1 MVGMVCVVP
10 VNQVLTLIKPNHFL
24 LSSLIQ
30 ISKIVVP
37 KAVSV
42 SSSNFLVF
50 KGFPREYYPNSKLM
64 QKHGGELA
72 GCGSV
77 IRELRVVSQVSL
89 LESRHPRSELYHESI
104 F

>member
-1 MVGMVCVVP
+1 MVNNCLAFVV
-10 VNQVLTLIKPNHFL
+10 K
-24 LSSLIQ
+24 LSGL
-30 ISKIVVP
+30 KILH
-37 KAVSV
+37 
-42 SSSNFLVF
+42 LVF
-50 KGFPREYYPNSKLM
+50 KGFPREYYQNSKLM